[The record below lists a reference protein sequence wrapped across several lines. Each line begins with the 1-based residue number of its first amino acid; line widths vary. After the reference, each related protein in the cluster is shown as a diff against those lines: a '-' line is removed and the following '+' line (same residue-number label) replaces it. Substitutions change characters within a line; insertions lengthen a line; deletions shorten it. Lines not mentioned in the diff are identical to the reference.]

1 MKIEQDYTLLLA
13 SKKKLEDEMENR
25 IKQGIWEKQ
34 EYCYKLEKEIRE
46 LKSEIEYFN
55 SKTEGKDALVSD
67 LRLKIAAHQRE
78 IESLKKQLYVAEE
91 AYEKA
96 ELRLK
101 EMLKH
106 DYEPV
111 TSYVVQRTVRATSG
125 SESGGKSVVSLF
137 FVHRF
142 LTP

>member
-1 MKIEQDYTLLLA
+1 
-13 SKKKLEDEMENR
+13 MENR
-25 IKQGIWEKQ
+25 IKQGLWEKQ

-55 SKTEGKDALVSD
+55 SKTEGNDALVSD

-78 IESLKKQLYVAEE
+78 IEILKKQLYVAEE

-101 EMLKH
+101 EVLKH

-111 TSYVVQRTVRATSG
+111 TSYVVQRTAHVTSG
-125 SESGGKSVVSLF
+125 SESGGRTDVSLLS
-137 FVHRF
+137 VHSF
-142 LTP
+142 LTL